1 MSSQNNKSIMDGIR
15 CLQEISKQEKPLGC
29 REMARMLH
37 LDPARVNRLLM
48 TLEEEGILI
57 KNSKKK
63 YLPGP
68 GIYVLSAQCLQHST
82 LINQIFKAIE
92 SLPAKKYSLAVG
104 FLWQTYITYLFHGK
118 PGSGLSSGMKKT
130 NAYYALESSIG
141 HILLANKNM
150 QELKGIFNAEE
161 LEKYE
166 YNNNYRTK
174 IAKQNYCTLVR
185 KYNKTEIFSIATSL
199 DNFPFAGIA
208 ITNIETSHKESDVV
222 SELFEIKASINSA
235 IAIS

>member
-1 MSSQNNKSIMDGIR
+1 MDGIR
-15 CLQEISKQEKPLGC
+15 CLQEISKQDKPLGC
-29 REMARMLH
+29 REMARMMN

-68 GIYVLSAQCLQHST
+68 GIYVLSAQSLQHSN

-92 SLPAKKYSLAVG
+92 SLPPKKYSLAFG
-104 FLWQTYITYLFHGK
+104 FLWQTYITYLFHGR

-141 HILLANKNM
+141 RILLANKTM
-150 QELKGIFNAEE
+150 QELKETFGAEE
-161 LEKYE
+161 LKKYDFSLS
-166 YNNNYRTK
+166 YKNTLK
-174 IAKQNYCTLVR
+174 SQKYCTLIR
-185 KYNKTEIFSIATSL
+185 ENHNKAEIYSIATDI
-199 DNFPFAGIA
+199 DNFPFAGLA
-208 ITNIETSHKESDVV
+208 ITNVETTTKESDVIA
-222 SELFEIKASINSA
+222 ELFEIKASINSA
-235 IAIS
+235 LANS

>member
-15 CLQEISKQEKPLGC
+15 CLQEISKQDKPLGC
-29 REMARMLH
+29 REMARMMN

-68 GIYVLSAQCLQHST
+68 GIYVLSAQCLQHSS

-92 SLPAKKYSLAVG
+92 ALPPKKYSLAVG
-104 FLWQTYITYLFHGK
+104 FLWQTDITYLFHGK
-118 PGSGLSSGMKKT
+118 PGSGLSSGMRKT
-130 NAYYALESSIG
+130 VAYYALESSIG
-141 HILLANKNM
+141 QILLANKTM
-150 QELKGIFNAEE
+150 QELKDTFGAEA
-161 LEKYE
+161 LKKYD
-166 YNNNYRTK
+166 YNQNYKNTLK
-174 IAKQNYCTLVR
+174 TQNYCTLIR
-185 KYNKTEIFSIATSL
+185 EYNKANIYSIATSI

-208 ITNIETSHKESDVV
+208 ITNIETTTKEEDVLA
-222 SELFEIKASINSA
+222 ELFEIKTSITTSLSNT
-235 IAIS
+235 